1 MPPSVLFCE
10 FPASELVPLLHQG
23 GRPRRPFTAEE
34 ASRAPAYDLAVLGA
48 DTYQPGP
55 ELLGP
60 VDVLRVPFD
69 DIDGTPPQLPQIRAA
84 AERVALELRCGRRV
98 LVTCE
103 QGRNRSGLVSA
114 LALLLVRPDRTAEQ
128 AIGFIRRARPN
139 ALTNIAFCRLIDDFG
154 RQRQQPR
161 PSFDARRP
169 MALAPSIVL
178 R

>member
-34 ASRAPAYDLAVLGA
+34 AQRAQVFDLVVLCA
-48 DTYQPGP
+48 DSYQPGP

-60 VDVLRVPFD
+60 VEVLRVPFD
-69 DIDGTPPQLPQIRAA
+69 DIDGTPPEMPKIRAA
-84 AERVALELRCGRRV
+84 AERVALALSCGRRV

-114 LALLLVRPDRTAEQ
+114 LALLLVRPDRDGQQ

-154 RQRQQPR
+154 RQRR
-161 PSFDARRP
+161 PPFSLRSMAPAAFAR
-169 MALAPSIVL
+169 
-178 R
+178 